1 MERGWAP
8 GTRVFGRVRG
18 VMGVGDSQ
26 ESITDCRDVIGSGVG
41 WGGVQAGR
49 RTGASKGL
57 EVADRGWG
65 HDQGSQGLLA
75 LPKKG
80 E

>member
-41 WGGVQAGR
+41 WG
-49 RTGASKGL
+49 TGWKENWSLQGI
-57 EVADRGWG
+57 RG
-65 HDQGSQGLLA
+65 S
-75 LPKKG
+75 
-80 E
+80 